1 MELNF
6 IFRLRSQRGG
16 GVRLA
21 WRESGCLL
29 PAPREALFVLAS
41 GFSFTP
47 GSARAGR
54 VACMLQVRTRGH
66 GEAIGSPDVPTVQT
80 QLGEFNPFSTV
91 SSQPTSTFLNTS
103 LNVCQGCVAL
113 PSSPPATALAW
124 SYGII
129 FYSLSFGLNIFKHT
143 EKRKEF

>member
-1 MELNF
+1 M
-6 IFRLRSQRGG
+6 G
-16 GVRLA
+16 
-21 WRESGCLL
+21 SGLLGENQAASCQLLVKPCL
-29 PAPREALFVLAS
+29 FTAS

-47 GSARAGR
+47 GNTPVGRA
-54 VACMLQVRTRGH
+54 VCILQMGTQSHREV
-66 GEAIGSPDVPTVQT
+66 IGFADVPTVQT

-103 LNVCQGCVAL
+103 FNVCQGCVAL
-113 PSSPPATALAW
+113 PSSPPATALTW

-129 FYSLSFGLNIFKHT
+129 FYSLSFGLNIFKNT